1 MDVVRPVVAA
11 LLLIAAGPARAAER
25 VDVALVLAA
34 DVSRSITSDKFDLQR
49 KGYAAAL
56 TDPEVLEAIASGQ
69 NHRIAVA
76 FLEWSGAGSQTVV
89 VNWSLIGSKEEAGA
103 VAAQILAAPRAF
115 ANRTAIGTALQ
126 YATSIVAQCPFVSD
140 RKVIDVSGDGT
151 NNDGPGPAQMR
162 DAALASGVSTING
175 LVILSAPSP
184 SSYLRDHENPPEG
197 LQAYYR
203 QNVAGGLGSFV
214 LVAKSFESFGRSLV
228 AKLVQEIS

>member
-1 MDVVRPVVAA
+1 MGVFRSLTAVWLLATSAPVH
-11 LLLIAAGPARAAER
+11 AAER

-56 TDPEVLEAIASGQ
+56 TDPEVLEAIGSGQ

-76 FLEWSGAGSQTVV
+76 FLEWSGSGSQTVV

-115 ANRTAIGTALQ
+115 ANRTAIGSALQ
-126 YATSIVAQCPFVSD
+126 YATTLVAQCPYPSD

-151 NNDGPGPAQMR
+151 NNDGSPPGGER
-162 DAALASGVSTING
+162 DAALASGVSTVNG
-175 LVILSAPSP
+175 LVILSAPSA

-203 QNVAGGLGSFV
+203 QNVAGGMGSFV